1 MTSYTACINYATPA
15 MRVEINRTNPDG
27 RINTLSPGAT
37 KTEGLLAAA
46 GSDPAQLE
54 GFLGYLAS

>member
-1 MTSYTACINYATPA
+1 

-37 KTEGLLAAA
+37 KTEGLLAAIVFMA
-46 GSDPAQLE
+46 
-54 GFLGYLAS
+54 LAAVRRHIPRLSVQRPSQ

>member
-1 MTSYTACINYATPA
+1 